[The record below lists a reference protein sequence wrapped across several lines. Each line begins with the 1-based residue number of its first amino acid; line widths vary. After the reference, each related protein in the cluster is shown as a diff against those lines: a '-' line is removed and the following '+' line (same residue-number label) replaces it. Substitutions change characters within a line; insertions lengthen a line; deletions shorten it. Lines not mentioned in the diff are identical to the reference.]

1 MFRWLMAVA
10 LVLGVCAP
18 APPAALATG
27 EDGVAFIDADE
38 VRRLERTPPRPM
50 LVDVR
55 SRAEYEQAHV
65 LGAVSIPLAEL
76 ERRVDAIPRERLVVL
91 Y

>member
-1 MFRWLMAVA
+1 MFRLLIAMA
-10 LVLGVCAP
+10 LGLSACAQGGL
-18 APPAALATG
+18 AALATG

-55 SRAEYEQAHV
+55 SRPEYERAHI
-65 LGAVSIPLAEL
+65 LGAVSIPLVDF
-76 ERRVDAIPRERLVVL
+76 ERRVESIPRERLVVL

>member
-1 MFRWLMAVA
+1 MFRWLIAVTLA
-10 LVLGVCAP
+10 LSACVHPGP
-18 APPAALATG
+18 TALATG

-38 VRRLERTPPRPM
+38 VRRRERTAPRPM

-55 SRAEYEQAHV
+55 SRPEYEEAHI

-76 ERRVDAIPRERLVVL
+76 ERRVDSIPRERLVVL